1 MKFGKYLLANAS
13 PEWLQHYVDYRALK
27 KQLRLGRHDGSA
39 TTGSISPRT
48 TSLTTGRGGSASLS
62 GLAEETF
69 LVALNHEVQKVS
81 QFTDLT
87 SGQLLRAIQQLNAT
101 LGKLPLHADVSR
113 HAQQAHVLSERSQ
126 ALEKYVNLN
135 AQAFQKII
143 KKHDKLF
150 PRAQVWQFYKVHLH
164 RQAWH
169 ATSLQAIWE
178 ALTAAY
184 NRIHTSTVPSAT
196 TPLLLRSRS
205 AQVILAQQQQQ
216 QPTPPQPPTQ
226 RPTTLKFWITPENT
240 PAVKHALLE
249 HLPVRITRVPGSSSP
264 TTAVQHTRHCI
275 YLDNSS
281 LELYHS
287 NLYQVRSALA
297 VKLTW
302 QDFGAGQCWPC
313 PVAIQRRVRP
323 HSWRAEPD
331 AKASITISSEHL
343 DQMLDG
349 SLTVQQA
356 WLDCLQLRS
365 SQGQGSL
372 GASAA
377 SSRRASADAAHHSS
391 AQRMPQAA
399 GSSSAWQ
406 QQHAQARTA
415 APAAAHACA
424 QDAGHEPPPH
434 SSSEP
439 PAAPQHSLSTH
450 ATGQQAHHSSMHDPA
465 PAPPF
470 PPSPAP
476 SPPEHFTRLFQELQQ
491 LQDVKQLV
499 PQVYSSCSRATFQ
512 MPFDRSLVAMLDE
525 QVRFSA
531 AGSSYSYSRRP
542 KQQQVRAGAA
552 ASSIRPSQ
560 QDQDEQQQQGQPW
573 QQQARAEQ
581 PVYELP
587 YNVLKLVLAPGEQ
600 LPHWLRLLIAQG
612 LLHEAE
618 DFSGF
623 VHGCAVLAPDVV
635 RALPFW
641 VDDPLVQRSI
651 AAFACH
657 LPGEEGWL
665 EWGGGEEGGQ
675 GGSHGISGEGLRE
688 ALLRPGSPRGRR
700 REVSWAEL
708 LQALGAGRGAA
719 ACASGARS
727 KWQNSCRDACMHSL
741 QCVHTS
747 AQSIHAAAAQ
757 PSPALPRLPCRWRA
771 GWPAGWPM

>member
-27 KQLRLGRHDGSA
+27 KQLRLGQHDGSA
-39 TTGSISPRT
+39 ATGSISPRT

-81 QFTDLT
+81 KFTDFT
-87 SGQLLRAIQQLNAT
+87 SRQLLRAIQQLNAT
-101 LGKLPLHADVSR
+101 LSKLPLHADISR

-164 RQAWH
+164 KQAWH
-169 ATSLQAIWE
+169 ATSLQDIWE

-184 NRIHTSTVPSAT
+184 NRIHTSTVPSTT
-196 TPLLLRSRS
+196 TPLLPRSRS
-205 AQVILAQQQQQ
+205 AQVVINQQL
-216 QPTPPQPPTQ
+216 PSTPPQPPTQ
-226 RPTTLKFWITPENT
+226 RPTTLKFWVTPQDT

-249 HLPVRITRVPGSSSP
+249 NLPVRTIRIPGSP
-264 TTAVQHTRHCI
+264 ATTTAVQHTRHCI
-275 YLDNSS
+275 YLDNAS
-281 LELYHS
+281 LELYHN
-287 NLYQVRSALA
+287 NLYQVRNALA

-302 QDFGAGQCWPC
+302 QDFGAGQRWPC
-313 PVAIQRRVRP
+313 PVAIQRRVCP
-323 HSWRAEPD
+323 HGWRAEPD

-365 SQGQGSL
+365 SQAQGL
-372 GASAA
+372 PGASAA
-377 SSRRASADAAHHSS
+377 PSRRVSADAAHYNSV
-391 AQRMPQAA
+391 PQAA
-399 GSSSAWQ
+399 GSSSGWQ
-406 QQHAQARTA
+406 QQHAMARTA

-434 SSSEP
+434 SSSKP
-439 PAAPQHSLSTH
+439 PAATQHNRSAH
-450 ATGQQAHHSSMHDPA
+450 ATRVQQAPHSSSSTDDPA
-465 PAPPF
+465 PACPPH
-470 PPSPAP
+470 PAP
-476 SPPEHFTRLFQELQQ
+476 PPPEHFTSLFQELQQ

-512 MPFDRSLVAMLDE
+512 MPFDSSLVATLDE
-525 QVRFSA
+525 QVCFSA
-531 AGSSYSYSRRP
+531 GGSSSSYSRRP
-542 KQQQVRAGAA
+542 KQQQVGARAR
-552 ASSIRPSQ
+552 SSQ
-560 QDQDEQQQQGQPW
+560 QDEGGQQQQVHPW
-573 QQQARAEQ
+573 QQQAGVEQ
-581 PVYELP
+581 SVYQLP

-618 DFSGF
+618 DFSSF

-665 EWGGGEEGGQ
+665 EVAGGGQ
-675 GGSHGISGEGLRE
+675 GVQGGSPGSSGQGLRE
-688 ALLRPGSPRGRR
+688 ALLRPGSPKGRR
-700 REVSWAEL
+700 RQVSWAEL
-708 LQALGAGRGAA
+708 LRELGAGQGTA
-719 ACASGARS
+719 ACAGGARS
-727 KWQNSCRDACMHSL
+727 KWHHSCRDACMHSL
-741 QCVHTS
+741 QCAHL
-747 AQSIHAAAAQ
+747 AAKRMQPAAAQ
-757 PSPALPRLPCRWRA
+757 PTPALPHRLRA
-771 GWPAGWPM
+771 GWPAGWPV